1 MVLRALELL
10 LLMELRS
17 VLLIMSNHLPMV
29 QNGVWEVRIFLIL
42 GTCVNVGC
50 IPKKLFHH
58 IAQLGEIRTDMNE
71 AGWSVDKNV
80 GHQW

>member
-1 MVLRALELL
+1 
-10 LLMELRS
+10 MEL
-17 VLLIMSNHLPMV
+17 
-29 QNGVWEVRIFLIL
+29 NGVWEVKLSIKS

-58 IAQLGEIRTDMNE
+58 IAQMGEFRSDMNE

-80 GHQW
+80 NHKW